1 MFYRI
6 KRLLPTGLLARSML
20 ILAFPVVLLQGIM
33 TVVIVERH
41 FQDVT
46 AELTLAS
53 ARVIETLLAAQSPQ
67 VIAAQFEIAI
77 IDELDPPFAP
87 ARRFYDYT
95 SIVADRTFRAQVSGY
110 QGADFVTS
118 GRTVVVQVLYEGA
131 PITLRI
137 PRKSIT
143 PTNVHQLFVNMLVF
157 GTVFTGVAFL
167 YLRNQIRSITRLTT
181 AVTAFGRGE
190 NLDYKPSGADEVRR
204 AGIAFLAMRR
214 RVERFVQQRTLLLS
228 SVSHDLRTP
237 LTRLRLELSM
247 LSSDVDT
254 KAMRS
259 DLTHME
265 NLLKEFLE
273 FAKGVVKGQ
282 VEECDLQAL
291 LQERLTLRGQEA
303 TVHLDGALIPQLPVR
318 RLAMAR
324 AIDNLI
330 LNAQLYANGLWC
342 SVVVEEAYVRMIFED
357 DGPGIP
363 EGQVEE
369 MLQPF
374 ARGNSARTLNNAA
387 GTGLGL
393 AIVVDVVQA
402 HGGTLRLTKSESY
415 GGLRVQIELPR

>member
-1 MFYRI
+1 
-6 KRLLPTGLLARSML
+6 
-20 ILAFPVVLLQGIM
+20 
-33 TVVIVERH
+33 
-41 FQDVT
+41 
-46 AELTLAS
+46 
-53 ARVIETLLAAQSPQ
+53 
-67 VIAAQFEIAI
+67 
-77 IDELDPPFAP
+77 
-87 ARRFYDYT
+87 
-95 SIVADRTFRAQVSGY
+95 
-110 QGADFVTS
+110 
-118 GRTVVVQVLYEGA
+118 
-131 PITLRI
+131 
-137 PRKSIT
+137 
-143 PTNVHQLFVNMLVF
+143 
-157 GTVFTGVAFL
+157 
-167 YLRNQIRSITRLTT
+167 
-181 AVTAFGRGE
+181 
-190 NLDYKPSGADEVRR
+190 LDYKPSGADEVRR

-259 DLTHME
+259 DLKHME

-393 AIVVDVVQA
+393 AIVLDVVQA